1 MRWEHIQAYLKK
13 YKLEIFVKCKMHVVG
28 NDAVLRA
35 TSLLAFGY
43 LVLPSWNK
51 VSNWLSN

>member
-1 MRWEHIQAYLKK
+1 MGWEHIQAYLKK

-43 LVLPSWNK
+43 LVLPS
-51 VSNWLSN
+51 